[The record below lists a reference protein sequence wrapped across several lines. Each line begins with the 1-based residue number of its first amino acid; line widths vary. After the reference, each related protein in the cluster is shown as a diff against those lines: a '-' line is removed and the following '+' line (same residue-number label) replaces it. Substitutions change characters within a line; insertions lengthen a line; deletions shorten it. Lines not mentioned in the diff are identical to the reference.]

1 MFILEEIREELDIL
15 SERIT
20 ELSKK
25 VKDLFQNTVTK
36 QNFIELRE
44 EVHSLNDELVSLR
57 KDIFSRLTGIDISGI
72 INEKKELLDILN
84 KADKLNTE
92 IRERLNY
99 MIPLYEET
107 RKFTEEK
114 RLLKE
119 KMEKITRYIPAPEKA
134 LDKILEEF
142 VLLEDNINSLK
153 EKMKKFEKFEE
164 NIELKIVEFSTQL
177 KLIDKN
183 SEKMEN
189 RVSDRLADISYHIRS
204 ISEDIKNLDKL
215 YLTLQ
220 NRILEYDKKINKEF
234 AIIDGRI
241 RNIEKG
247 LLERIEEIE
256 YLEKKQKDQIEH
268 IQSIIKLLS
277 NLPEKIRKESGR

>member
-25 VKDLFQNTVTK
+25 VKELSQNTATK
-36 QNFIELRE
+36 QNFMELRE
-44 EVHSLNDELVSLR
+44 ELHNLTDELVSLR
-57 KDIFSRLTGIDISGI
+57 KDIFSRLTAIDISGI
-72 INEKKELLDILN
+72 IKEKKELLDILN
-84 KADKLNTE
+84 KTDKLNAE

-119 KMEKITRYIPAPEKA
+119 KMKKITRYIAAPEKA

-153 EKMKKFEKFEE
+153 DKMKKFEKFGE

-177 KLIDKN
+177 KLVDEN

-189 RVSDRLADISYHIRS
+189 RVSDRLADISYHIRA